1 MSNILLAI
9 SNAVAPQTCLWGFVC
24 ANETFISIYGVIFTI
39 VISLGVYIYGL
50 QDKSEKITLLKNTNI
65 KKVITNCL
73 GFFALSF
80 IAFPSP
86 FYEFVNFILVAS
98 LLLSIFDSF
107 KEVFKFNENELSG
120 ERAVRKFKE
129 GVIQEK
135 LVAFEEL
142 KIKNDALTKT
152 LQDKN
157 IERFLLRDNDDSYN
171 LIRSQKTGFITNVD
185 LEILFSGEI
194 NSKTTGLKDP
204 SYYIPYSIASGNQI
218 GFDDV
223 ILGIKKEE
231 KGTNTNL
238 VNYDNLRSFISIK
251 DEFDNPLSYLQAEI
265 RSYYPE
271 MFSFIT
277 LGNSKA
283 LELKLEEFSKF
294 VNLLIKK
301 TDSYSEIIQFINDDI
316 IFPLQKYAF
325 KNGDVDTIRKI
336 TSFSLQYLYE
346 SVHNKLIQTFNIFLR
361 NLSNAFYESSKMAEK
376 SSRDDFHEVYFRW
389 FSELSKYSI
398 KPKLQ
403 KNDSSYSE
411 YAIAILSATNGMLK
425 IAFDNKDE
433 DLLNK
438 TLFFLNNSF
447 VRDSYE
453 HEELPVLEEIITT
466 KKAVIFGF
474 TSWVYKYYEQRKND
488 PFYKTA
494 LNQLFLALRKENFYH
509 YSNIPDDLNYYLA
522 TYIKASEISDKSSF
536 SWDTWGMPE
545 GRVYTITIRGD
556 LKNLLIDRLLDVTVK
571 NKDLEIQVKGK
582 NYNDELALLK
592 ENSEF
597 DPFKNKTLESFYST
611 SGITEDEFG
620 VVKSKVHS
628 IFKIISEKYDEDV
641 RINLIEQPLDE
652 AKFTNFGKENFNS
665 YAKSRVMFRISN
677 FIKDSVKRK
686 SGFGYNIL
694 LHKEQFVVETN
705 IHYTNDDQFG
715 ENLARSEDNKI
726 LEAIYKK
733 FTKIPPLAKEKI
745 GEVVSKNKN
754 IKSIVLWT
762 NNYFNIQDTN
772 QGNFRPHW
780 QDQGS
785 KMDKGS
791 YYQGSLDGVDVYM
804 VYRFDEHKSYPDTLF
819 AFEKEAFS
827 MKEFELEMEPIDN
840 VQTKI
845 FNGNDTSVHLSVTN
859 LSDLEDER
867 VKIVEKWISDDPTEV
882 IDKDAKITE
891 LKTNV
896 VFKFFKGIDTEDLS
910 VNQDKVK
917 IFELR

>member
-1 MSNILLAI
+1 MSDILLTI
-9 SNAVAPQTCLWGFVC
+9 SNAINPQTCLWGFIC

-65 KKVITNCL
+65 KKIITNCL

-86 FYEFVNFILVAS
+86 FYEFVNFILVTS
-98 LLLSIFDSF
+98 LLLSIFDAF
-107 KEVFKFNENELSG
+107 KEVFNFNENELSG

-142 KIKNDALTKT
+142 KLKNDALTKT
-152 LQDKN
+152 LTDKN
-157 IERFLLRDNDDSYN
+157 IERFLLSDKDDSYN

-194 NSKTTGLKDP
+194 NSKNTGLKDP
-204 SYYIPYSIASGNQI
+204 SYYIPYNIASGNQI

-231 KGTNTNL
+231 KDANINL

-251 DEFDNPLSYLQAEI
+251 DEFDNPQSYLQAEI

-277 LGNSKA
+277 LGNSKG

-301 TDSYSEIIQFINDDI
+301 TDSYGEIIQFINDDI

-346 SVHNKLIQTFNIFLR
+346 SVNSKLIQTFNIFLR
-361 NLSNAFYESSKMAEK
+361 NLSNAFYQSSKMTDK
-376 SSRDDFHEVYFRW
+376 SAMNDFHEVYFRW
-389 FSELSKYSI
+389 FTELSKYSI

-403 KNDSSYSE
+403 KDDASYSE
-411 YAIAILSATNGMLK
+411 YAIAILSGINGMLK
-425 IAFDNKDE
+425 IAFDKKDE
-433 DLLNK
+433 ELFNK
-438 TLFFLNNSF
+438 TLSFLNNSF
-447 VRDSYE
+447 ARDSYE
-453 HEELPVLEEIITT
+453 HEELVVLEEIITT

-474 TSWVYKYYEQRKND
+474 TSWAYKYYQQRRD
-488 PFYKTA
+488 EPFYKVA
-494 LNQLFLALRKENFYH
+494 LSQLFLALRKENFYH

-522 TYIKASEISDKSSF
+522 TYLKASEISDKSSF
-536 SWDTWGMPE
+536 SWDTWDMPE
-545 GRVYTITIRGD
+545 GRVYTITVRGD
-556 LKNLLIDRLLDVTVK
+556 LKNLLIDRLLDINVK
-571 NKDLEIQVKGK
+571 NKDLHIEVRGK

-597 DPFKNKTLESFYST
+597 DPFKNKTLKSFYAT
-611 SGITEDEFG
+611 SGVTEDEFSI
-620 VVKSKVHS
+620 VKSKVHS
-628 IFKIISEKYDEDV
+628 ILKLISEKYEEDV
-641 RINLIEQPLDE
+641 RINLIEQTLDE
-652 AKFTNFGKENFNS
+652 EKFTNFGKENFDS
-665 YAKSRVMFRISN
+665 YEKSRVLFRISN

-686 SGFGYNIL
+686 SGFGYNML
-694 LHKEQFVVETN
+694 LHKEQFVVKTN

-733 FTKIPPLAKEKI
+733 FKKIPSLSKDKI
-745 GEVVSKNKN
+745 GGIISKNT
-754 IKSIVLWT
+754 KSVVLWT
-762 NNYFNIQDTN
+762 NDYFNIQDTN
-772 QGNFRPHW
+772 QEKFRPHW
-780 QDQGS
+780 QDQNS
-785 KMDKGS
+785 KIDKGS

-804 VYRFDEHKSYPDTLF
+804 VYRFDEHKSYPNTLF
-819 AFEKEAFS
+819 AFEKESFS
-827 MKEFELEMEPIDN
+827 MKEFELEMESTDSD
-840 VQTKI
+840 QTKI
-845 FNGNDTSVHLSVTN
+845 FDGNDNSVHLSITD
-859 LSDLEDER
+859 LSNLEDER
-867 VKIVEKWISDDPTEV
+867 KKIVDKWISDDPTQI
-882 IDKDAKITE
+882 IDIDAKITE

-896 VFKFFKGIDTEDLS
+896 VFKFFKGIDTDDLAID
-910 VNQDKVK
+910 QERIK
-917 IFELR
+917 IFELIK